1 MIVDFSKINMHETP
15 VLLLKNIEGQIIGV
29 VPCKNDDSF
38 DLKYNAVSTLEFI
51 VPSHIDGV
59 KNEIYDDINGMMTIT
74 AIGIGDFIL
83 NNPHET
89 DDGVKKEKQCK
100 AYSREYELT
109 YKKITL
115 PEGTYNFYDP
125 LDMSLENPSD
135 CKSVMGIVV
144 RRYFPHWTIG
154 DVDEKL
160 IGKYR
165 TFSVTGKN
173 GYDFLMNTIQKSYNC
188 LFVFDT
194 ESRTINVRNAETIN
208 EENNNSV
215 AVKPVY
221 ISLNNLAK
229 QIDIDEDTDN
239 IFTCLDVNGAD
250 GVDIRDVNPTG
261 TNKIYN
267 FDYLIK
273 NGKMSS
279 DFQNKYN
286 QWKDKLDICRQN
298 YFNLSV
304 EYAIYVEK
312 KIAED
317 ANLKTLQGE
326 LDAIQAQIDVHNE
339 FISQYPDTADNN
351 PEQKTDIDSLKT
363 QKSEKEAEILAKKTT
378 IEIIETEKDQVYNEI
393 LSIVNDCKI
402 ENNFIDD
409 DYILFNKLIKEDTL
423 SESSFVYRNT
433 GSYTESSNNTLADKN
448 IIIENSQGNLTT
460 KISDDYTKNIYRF
473 SGGQIK
479 IDEVIDCEVN
489 SMAVEHKTTQ
499 DGSATILLTAYL
511 SSGHIYNEQFESACI
526 TITGAINGCSDDF
539 SEENS
544 ISTGTSLTISNIQ
557 GSIYLTAKL
566 SEYAKKSISWD
577 LLEYGESVLSRI
589 SQPSYTF
596 SVDST
601 NFFSIEE
608 FRSFANS
615 INLGDAIYLEIDEG
629 KILIPI
635 FIGAAIKYDS
645 PDDLTLSFSDSFV
658 GSDGTFKLIDLLD
671 ESVTMGKVVDAG
683 KYTYSAFI
691 DSGAK
696 TAVDEFMNSAL
707 DVAKN
712 AIINSYGQGMTW
724 DKTGL
729 RLRKYKD
736 SSTTDFENEQIWMS
750 NNSIMFTDD
759 NWNTAKMA
767 IGKYKDSYGIIAPYL
782 VGNMIIGENLTIESK
797 SPTDD
802 TLLFRVDGNGVQ
814 IHNGDLSISS
824 GSSTIALNPGFG
836 LVIGNNDIYSFN
848 EDGTKTLNTDNASF
862 YIDSNGDLNI
872 KGHINATSLTLG
884 DEGDLEDLIASASK
898 YGENLLIASTADV
911 SFYSDEEIL
920 NCFKKY
926 WVAPR
931 SGWYDTGVTTYN
943 GRRTFYHGTS
953 TTKISDRG
961 FSLPRINAFPN
972 TKYTISFD
980 IACDENHGDNIRL
993 TLEHH
998 DSYAKEDLEYT
1009 SDVKVNTKENVIADS
1024 PYINVVPSWKRVV
1037 KTFTTPE
1044 NCKSFYIQFHN
1055 VSPNRD
1061 DWNYVSNIYITNI
1074 KIEQGDQA
1082 TPYSLALYDP
1092 MIQNKVLD
1100 KSSVLRTDEKGK
1112 LIGVFDSNIT
1122 IEDKDDDYSYVYF
1135 DNDDTSKYEV
1145 PKKGL
1150 IAADNAVIRGTIIA
1164 TNGIFEGTVR
1174 ATSFETIDC
1183 EIPKKSMEG
1192 YVGENLLIASTAD
1205 YSYYSDEEI
1214 LNCFKK
1220 YWVRSNSF
1228 DRVDV
1233 SDYLN
1238 KKTVRIKN
1246 KTDSGLTHY
1255 IARTDV
1261 IPNTTYT
1268 LSFDFAAEDYDSRV
1282 CIYAYYDCENH
1293 TNDVKYTDTLRDGS
1307 NNILEIKNFNSD
1319 WERKSVTFTTSED
1332 WKSIYIGINTLSND
1346 SEGYIYITNLKLEQG
1361 DTATPYS
1368 LAPNDP
1374 MNLSRVFGS
1383 NINIADN
1390 TTRTDAEYVDVWFD
1404 GNTDEVYTV
1413 LKEGLITVDN
1423 AIIKGT
1429 VIATKGVFGGLH
1441 IGEDEDKNTI
1451 LKTSDG
1457 NIRFSTTFEIAGTEA
1472 TIGIPF
1478 YCHGFGVGTVAG
1490 TTMLRLGIN
1499 DQGKYKEEYGYSAI
1513 FRSYNTLEIR
1523 PDVDVPEGYKVTGS
1537 LKGTWTADTF
1547 TADVS
1552 DKNLK
1557 NSIDVL
1563 SDKYSLLFDELS
1575 PVTFKYNHSKS
1586 DRYHVGFISQD
1597 VEDALINAGL
1607 STQDFGGVV
1616 ITNEHEVDS
1625 KGNKILDENGDEII
1639 THKHYLRYPEFIAL
1653 NTSEIQ
1659 KLKKRVAELEHTI
1672 KILKGE

>member
-1 MIVDFSKINMHETP
+1 MHETP

-304 EYAIYVEK
+304 EYAISVEK

-339 FISQYPDTADNN
+339 FISQYPDTANNN

-629 KILIPI
+629 KILTPI

-1024 PYINVVPSWKRVV
+1024 SYINVAPSWKCVV

-1044 NCKSFYIQFHN
+1044 NCKSFYIDFHN

-1074 KIEQGDQA
+1074 KIEQGDKA
-1082 TPYSLALYDP
+1082 TPYS
-1092 MIQNKVLD
+1092 I
-1100 KSSVLRTDEKGK
+1100 
-1112 LIGVFDSNIT
+1112 
-1122 IEDKDDDYSYVYF
+1122 
-1135 DNDDTSKYEV
+1135 
-1145 PKKGL
+1145 
-1150 IAADNAVIRGTIIA
+1150 
-1164 TNGIFEGTVR
+1164 
-1174 ATSFETIDC
+1174 
-1183 EIPKKSMEG
+1183 
-1192 YVGENLLIASTAD
+1192 
-1205 YSYYSDEEI
+1205 
-1214 LNCFKK
+1214 
-1220 YWVRSNSF
+1220 
-1228 DRVDV
+1228 
-1233 SDYLN
+1233 
-1238 KKTVRIKN
+1238 
-1246 KTDSGLTHY
+1246 
-1255 IARTDV
+1255 
-1261 IPNTTYT
+1261 
-1268 LSFDFAAEDYDSRV
+1268 
-1282 CIYAYYDCENH
+1282 
-1293 TNDVKYTDTLRDGS
+1293 
-1307 NNILEIKNFNSD
+1307 
-1319 WERKSVTFTTSED
+1319 
-1332 WKSIYIGINTLSND
+1332 
-1346 SEGYIYITNLKLEQG
+1346 
-1361 DTATPYS
+1361 
-1368 LAPNDP
+1368 APNDP

-1390 TTRTDAEYVDVWFD
+1390 TELTDAEYVDVWFD
-1404 GNTDEVYTV
+1404 GNKDEVYTV
-1413 LKEGLITVDN
+1413 PKEGLITVDN

-1441 IGEDEDKNTI
+1441 IGEDENENTI
-1451 LKTSDG
+1451 LKTSDE
-1457 NIRFSTTFEIAGTEA
+1457 NIRFCTTGKIAGTEA

-1478 YCHGFGVGTVAG
+1478 YCHGFGVGTAAG

-1513 FRSYNTLEIR
+1513 FRSYNKLIIQ
-1523 PDVDVPEGYKVTGS
+1523 PDVDVPEGYEVTGS
-1537 LKGTWTADTF
+1537 LEGTWTADTF